1 MSLPTVETAL
11 AAMLAQVA
19 ALPVE
24 AVPVADA
31 NGRWLAED
39 VVASRDQPPFDASAM
54 DGWAVREGD
63 VSPGAILTI
72 VGESAAGRGFTGTVG
87 PGQTARIS
95 TGAPLPAGADR
106 VVIQEEAERRGG
118 QLHLSNGPFS
128 AAAIRRR
135 GGDFAQ
141 GARLLAAG
149 QRINPWRLALAAS
162 TGTATLICGRRPQVA
177 ILATGDELVEP
188 GQPIGPDQIF
198 NSAAPALAAFVA
210 RQGGIATGLIRAAD
224 TDAAVVAAVQG
235 ASFDILVTVGGASVG
250 DHDRVKPAL
259 RSLGAVLK
267 VEGVAMRPGRPVW
280 FATLPRGRLV
290 LGLPGNPASALVC
303 AELFL
308 APILARLQGGT
319 QVEQIGTAVLATPLA
334 ANGPRD
340 HYMRATSRMDADGC
354 LRVTPMPDQDSSL
367 VTVMAAADILVRR
380 PPHAPPAEVG
390 EIVTTLGVTSGHDRG
405 FRSTD

>member
-1 MSLPTVETAL
+1 MSPPTVEAAL
-11 AAMLAQVA
+11 AAMLGQVA

-24 AVPVADA
+24 AVPVEDAD
-31 NGRWLAED
+31 GRWLAED
-39 VVASRDQPPFDASAM
+39 VVATRDQPPFDASAM

-63 VSPGAILTI
+63 VAPGAILTI
-72 VGESAAGRGFTGTVG
+72 VGESAAGRGFTGTIG

-95 TGAPLPAGADR
+95 TGAPLPAGAER
-106 VVIQEEAERRGG
+106 VVIQEDAERRGD
-118 QLHLSNGPFS
+118 QLHLSEGPLS

-135 GGDFAQ
+135 GGDFAE
-141 GARLLAAG
+141 GARLVAAG

-162 TGTATLICGRRPQVA
+162 AGTANLICGRRPQVA

-210 RQGGIATGLIRAAD
+210 RQGGIATRLTRAAD
-224 TDAAVVAAVQG
+224 TDAAIVSAVQP
-235 ASFDILVTVGGASVG
+235 ASFDVLVTVGGASVG

-259 RSLGAVLK
+259 RSLGAVLHI
-267 VEGVAMRPGRPVW
+267 EGVAMRPGRPVW
-280 FATLPRGRLV
+280 FATLPDGRLV

-308 APILARLQGGT
+308 APILARLQGAKP
-319 QVEQIGTAVLATPLA
+319 VDRFGTAVLAAPVA

-340 HYMRATSRMDADGC
+340 HYMRGRVVVGADG
-354 LRVTPMPDQDSSL
+354 RHHATPLSDQDSSL
-367 VTVMAAADILVRR
+367 VSILAAANTLIRR
-380 PPHAPPAEVG
+380 PPHAPAAEIG
-390 EIVTTLGVTSGHDRG
+390 EVVAVLTVEPGA
-405 FRSTD
+405 